1 MHEQQISL
9 VLQYPLKMGDLGCFI
24 LYILLPKFL
33 LMNCQELILFERLT
47 QWVDLIFLSLIS
59 SHDTLKEHEKENLQ
73 KQIIF
78 SPLASCPV
86 L

>member
-1 MHEQQISL
+1 MIWDVS
-9 VLQYPLKMGDLGCFI
+9 YCT
-24 LYILLPKFL
+24 ILLPKFL

-59 SHDTLKEHEKENLQ
+59 SHDTLKEHKKENLQ

-78 SPLASCPV
+78 SPLALEEEKV
-86 L
+86 K

>member
-1 MHEQQISL
+1 
-9 VLQYPLKMGDLGCFI
+9 
-24 LYILLPKFL
+24 
-33 LMNCQELILFERLT
+33 MNCQELILFERLT